1 MSSGQ
6 LLSSQ
11 GLESDSVGAPGT
23 TFLVSSGSS
32 LSFKVVVVGDGNV
45 GKTSLLRRFVR
56 GDFVEE
62 YRRTI
67 GAEYMEKDV
76 FLRSDGGNRTA
87 KLLLWDTAG
96 QEMFSPLTTSYYHR
110 SSAAIVCFSTVDRDS
125 FAHVMNWVAQVEQV
139 CGPITIVL
147 CQAKYDLSHAAAVT
161 NEEAGELAESLG
173 LPFFRVSTKDDFN
186 VTQLFEF
193 TAQAVIEV
201 IEEQQQSMCTQGI
214 FTQQPQ
220 SGPSYGTNSLL
231 LPSTEAER
239 IEEGRREDMTQRS
252 TTVNLMENKPKKK
265 NKKCCV

>member
-1 MSSGQ
+1 MSVPQ
-6 LLSSQ
+6 FISSNVV
-11 GLESDSVGAPGT
+11 ESSTGVSFPST
-23 TFLVSSGSS
+23 SSLLVSLGSS

-96 QEMFSPLTTSYYHR
+96 QEMFSPLTPSYFHQ
-110 SSAAIVCFSTVDRDS
+110 SSAAIVCFSTVDRES
-125 FAHVMNWVAQVEQV
+125 FAHVVNWVAQVEQS

-147 CQAKYDLSHAAAVT
+147 CQTKYDLSYAAAIT
-161 NEEAGELAESLG
+161 NEEAGELAASLG
-173 LPFFRVSTKDDFN
+173 VPFFRVSTKDDFN

-193 TAQAVIEV
+193 TAQAVMEV
-201 IEEQQQSMCTQGI
+201 IEEQQQQNISSTAVLSKHQASSFI
-214 FTQQPQ
+214 PTRA
-220 SGPSYGTNSLL
+220 SV
-231 LPSTEAER
+231 PSTTET
-239 IEEGRREDMTQRS
+239 EDSPTNGNKGS
-252 TTVNLMENKPKKK
+252 TKVNLMEEKPKRRR
-265 NKKCCV
+265 KKCCG

>member
-1 MSSGQ
+1 MSRAQ
-6 LLSSQ
+6 LLSSP
-11 GLESDSVGAPGT
+11 GLEIDAIGTPGST
-23 TFLVSSGSS
+23 LLVSSGSS
-32 LSFKVVVVGDGNV
+32 LSFKVVVVGDGKV

-96 QEMFSPLTTSYYHR
+96 QEMFSPLTPSYYHR

-125 FAHVMNWVAQVEQV
+125 FAHVVNWVAQVEQV

-201 IEEQQQSMCTQGI
+201 IEEQQQSMSAHGI
-214 FTQQPQ
+214 FAQQPL
-220 SGPSYGTNSLL
+220 SGSSFQANSSL

-239 IEEGRREDMTQRS
+239 MEETRRDGVSQPS
-252 TTVNLMENKPKKK
+252 TAVNLMEKKPKKK
-265 NKKCCV
+265 NKKCCA